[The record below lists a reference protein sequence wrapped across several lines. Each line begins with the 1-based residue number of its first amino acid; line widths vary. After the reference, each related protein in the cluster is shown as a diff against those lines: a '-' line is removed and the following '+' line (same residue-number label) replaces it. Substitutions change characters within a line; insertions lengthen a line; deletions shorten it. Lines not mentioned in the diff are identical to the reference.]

1 MLRGIGGAGM
11 RLFVSALL
19 LAAASAGIAQTQK
32 QAVPA
37 PGSEL
42 APGMMTLELQAVGP
56 MPQSQ
61 AGCPVVV
68 TSARLNWPAS
78 YLPVT
83 SAEKV
88 TEPNLALGFQNSSGK
103 AIRSVTI
110 TARFLA
116 KQSVYQLDASGF
128 DLHLTFSGVDAAD
141 KAAEQLR
148 EIRLPEKMYA
158 YGVTRVSLEQVKFG
172 DGTFWMAMGRNNCS
186 LNVTGTTE
194 RVAK

>member
-1 MLRGIGGAGM
+1 M

-19 LAAASAGIAQTQK
+19 LAATSAGIAQTQK
-32 QAVPA
+32 QAVPV

-42 APGMMTLELQAVGP
+42 APGMMTLDLQAVP
-56 MPQSQ
+56 MMPQSQ
-61 AGCPVVV
+61 AGCPVVL

-88 TEPNLALGFQNSSGK
+88 TEPNLALNFRNSSGK
-103 AIRSVTI
+103 PIRSVTI

-116 KQSVYQLDASGF
+116 KQNLYQLDASGF

-158 YGVTRVSLEQVKFG
+158 YGVTRVSLEQVTFG
-172 DGTFWMAMGRNNCS
+172 DGTFWMSMGRNNCS
-186 LNVTGTTE
+186 LNVTGTAE

>member
-1 MLRGIGGAGM
+1 MLMGIGGAGM

-19 LAAASAGIAQTQK
+19 LAAASAGISQTQR

-42 APGMMTLELQAVGP
+42 APGMMTLDLQAIP
-56 MPQSQ
+56 MQQSQ
-61 AGCPVVV
+61 AGCPVVL

-78 YLPVT
+78 YLPAT

-88 TEPNLALGFQNSSGK
+88 TAPNLALNFQNASGK
-103 AIRSVTI
+103 EIRSVAI
-110 TARFLA
+110 TARFLV
-116 KQSVYQLDASGF
+116 KQSVYELDASAF

-148 EIRLPEKMYA
+148 EIRLPEKMHA
-158 YGVTRVSLEQVKFG
+158 YGLTRVSLEQVTFG

>member
-1 MLRGIGGAGM
+1 M
-11 RLFVSALL
+11 RLFVSALVVL
-19 LAAASAGIAQTQK
+19 ATSAAASAGIAQTQK

-42 APGMMTLELQAVGP
+42 APGMMTLELQAVAP

-61 AGCPVVV
+61 AGCPVVL

-88 TEPNLALGFQNSSGK
+88 TEPNLALNFRNSSGK

-110 TARFLA
+110 TARFLV
-116 KQSVYQLDASGF
+116 KQNVYQLDASGF

-141 KAAEQLR
+141 KATEQLR

-158 YGVTRVSLEQVKFG
+158 YGVTRVELEQVTFG

-186 LNVTGTTE
+186 LNVTGTAE
-194 RVAK
+194 RVEAK

>member
-1 MLRGIGGAGM
+1 M
-11 RLFVSALL
+11 RLFVSALVVL
-19 LAAASAGIAQTQK
+19 ATSAAASAGIAQTQK

-42 APGMMTLELQAVGP
+42 APGMMTLELQAVAP

-61 AGCPVVV
+61 AGCPVVL

-88 TEPNLALGFQNSSGK
+88 TEPNLALNFRNSSGK

-110 TARFLA
+110 TARFLV
-116 KQSVYQLDASGF
+116 KQNVYQLDASGF
-128 DLHLTFSGVDAAD
+128 DLNLTFSGVDAAD
-141 KAAEQLR
+141 KATEQLR

-158 YGVTRVSLEQVKFG
+158 YGVTRVELEQVTFG

-186 LNVTGTTE
+186 LNVTGTAE
-194 RVAK
+194 RVEAK